1 MRPLPPL
8 KENQKKNVLGE
19 RMMTRKLVYIYIK
32 CVISQ
37 IHADVSIKGLSPVT
51 PRAVAETSHAVT
63 SFIIIP
69 KTLG

>member
-1 MRPLPPL
+1 
-8 KENQKKNVLGE
+8 
-19 RMMTRKLVYIYIK
+19 MMTRKLVYIYIK

-37 IHADVSIKGLSPVT
+37 IHADISIKGLSPVT
-51 PRAVAETSHAVT
+51 PRAVAETSHTVT